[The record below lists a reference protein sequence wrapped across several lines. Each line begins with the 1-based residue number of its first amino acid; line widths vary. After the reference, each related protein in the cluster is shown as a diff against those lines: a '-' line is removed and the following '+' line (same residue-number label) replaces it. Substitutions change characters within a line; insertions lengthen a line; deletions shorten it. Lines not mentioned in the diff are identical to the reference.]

1 MTYDYVIK
9 MPPKREYII
18 RGRIIKR
25 LKGKCVEYHGNDKKI
40 VKNNKNHE
48 KSPKS

>member
-25 LKGKCVEYHGNDKKI
+25 LKGKSTLEKRGLKNDFTTRRC
-40 VKNNKNHE
+40 
-48 KSPKS
+48 